1 MRQYLTLLLVPVLL
15 LVGVFAYHVMRKG
28 AMVPAPAVVEEA
40 QPAPPL
46 YQPPAPG
53 LHIAVEFLIFPQL
66 IRAGM
71 ELIFPFH
78 SVPASNSFPSATSRL
93 RRPYSASSASR
104 PASVMA

>member
-46 YQPPAPG
+46 S
-53 LHIAVEFLIFPQL
+53 AVKPVQDETVGFL
-66 IRAGM
+66 RK
-71 ELIFPFH
+71 
-78 SVPASNSFPSATSRL
+78 
-93 RRPYSASSASR
+93 
-104 PASVMA
+104 